1 MSDIQERTRPRA
13 ARTIE
18 PPLLKTMRAYLARAE
33 VVSFDVFDTLIVRA
47 IAQPTDAFAL
57 VKLRLLT
64 TDAALNSPHTIEAF
78 PELRV
83 QAELGARD
91 AKERDG
97 HPHREVTL
105 AEIYD
110 TFATLSGADAALI
123 ELLKQTELA
132 VERDLVYANPV
143 AKELFDLARAERKT
157 VVLCSDMYLPSA
169 EVMSLLRRC
178 GYEGYDALYVSCE
191 HACSKHAGT
200 MFPYVAER
208 HGVATGR
215 VLHVGDNLYGDCMMA
230 REAGCKAMYL
240 PRPAAPDRARMP
252 WNGEQP
258 FYPDTVGAIVEG
270 LSRKRE
276 HDPAHA
282 SADPWEQLGFRV
294 FGPLFTGFLL
304 WLAASV
310 RERRPE
316 KLLFLA
322 RDTHFIHQHLAAFLG
337 VLPDELAAEYL
348 YVSRGSLLMP
358 SLTDFPLPRLDHLFS
373 GKRKSSVRR
382 HLRRLGLFPD
392 LFVNVARSAGFV
404 SLDELVPNGD
414 PRMRTLLGKL
424 HHELLRVAAKQ
435 RPLARRYLAQ
445 HIGGAKRVMMVDIG
459 WVGNMQAS
467 MIRLLGAE
475 HAGVEIA
482 GHYVGVFRSAADNE
496 YPGHTMD
503 GWLTQRDDRPEIEQ
517 FLWWSGGVEILEFAM
532 TAPHGTTLG
541 YEEAPGG
548 KVVPIIESSD
558 TENAIGRF
566 AARLQKGAAD
576 FVDDFISAYG
586 SIPPEALNSR
596 AWAGEF
602 YRLVT
607 DPTADEAAL
616 LGDLTHG
623 DVAGDTSIRLSLAPA
638 VADLDDEHDRER
650 VAQYYWK
657 AGFIVRNRLDDDDSF
672 TEAAYLAL
680 YPEIREAVA
689 NGDFESGRE
698 HWLLHGQREKRVASW
713 AAWMRSARK
722 LLQTGK

>member
-1 MSDIQERTRPRA
+1 
-13 ARTIE
+13 
-18 PPLLKTMRAYLARAE
+18 
-33 VVSFDVFDTLIVRA
+33 
-47 IAQPTDAFAL
+47 
-57 VKLRLLT
+57 
-64 TDAALNSPHTIEAF
+64 
-78 PELRV
+78 
-83 QAELGARD
+83 
-91 AKERDG
+91 
-97 HPHREVTL
+97 

-110 TFATLSGADAALI
+110 TLAALSGADPALI

-143 AKELFDLARAERKT
+143 AKELYELARAQGKT
-157 VVLCSDMYLPSA
+157 IVLCSDMYLPSA
-169 EVMSLLRRC
+169 EIVTLLRRC
-178 GYEGYDALYVSCE
+178 GYEGYDTLYVSCE

-208 HGVATGR
+208 QRVAPAR

-230 REAGCKAMYL
+230 REAGCTAMYL
-240 PRPAAPDRARMP
+240 PPPAAGHRIRMP

-258 FYPDTVGAIVEG
+258 FYPDTVGAIVAG
-270 LSRKRE
+270 LWRKRE
-276 HDPAHA
+276 HDPAHE
-282 SADPWEQLGFRV
+282 SPDPWEQLGFRV

-322 RDTHFIHQHLAAFLG
+322 RDTHFIHKHLAAFLG

-358 SLTDFPLPRLDHLFS
+358 SLTDFPLARLDHLVS
-373 GKRKSSVRR
+373 GKTQSSVRR
-382 HLRRLGLFPD
+382 HLRRLGLLPD
-392 LFVNVARSAGFV
+392 PFVNVARSAGFAD
-404 SLDELVPNGD
+404 LDELVTNGD

-445 HIGGAKRVMMVDIG
+445 RIGDAKRIMVVDVG

-482 GHYVGVFRSAADNE
+482 GHYVGVFRSAAGNE
-496 YPGHTMD
+496 YPGHTMH

-517 FLWWSGGVEILEFAM
+517 VLWWSGGVEILEFAM

-541 YEEAPGG
+541 YEETAGG
-548 KVVPIIESSD
+548 DVVPIVESSV
-558 TENAIGRF
+558 TEHAVGRF
-566 AARLQKGAAD
+566 AARVQKGAAAFID
-576 FVDDFISAYG
+576 EFISAYG

-596 AWAGEF
+596 AWAAEF

-623 DVAGDTSIRLSLAPA
+623 DVAGDTSIRLPFAP
-638 VADLDDEHDRER
+638 V
-650 VAQYYWK
+650 
-657 AGFIVRNRLDDDDSF
+657 
-672 TEAAYLAL
+672 
-680 YPEIREAVA
+680 
-689 NGDFESGRE
+689 
-698 HWLLHGQREKRVASW
+698 
-713 AAWMRSARK
+713 
-722 LLQTGK
+722 